1 MPVPVSS
8 LQSVNPSP
16 IIELFELT
24 LNPVLHGTASIQ
36 DPSGANITTIRF
48 HNNTKDKSSAEPAQL
63 FDNIVWNGNTY
74 YRMPIE
80 VTGFKYDPKQLPRPK
95 LTISNLA
102 VIASGISG
110 SGGIGNMSSVLAAV
124 NSETPANDLVGA
136 TLKRRRTLA
145 EFLPSAN
152 FTGSNPYGTPDGN
165 MEFPIE
171 EFQIARK
178 SVETRNI
185 VSFELAAAIDNFNVK
200 LPKRQFLPGEFS
212 GIGDFYS

>member
-24 LNPVLHGTASIQ
+24 LDPVLHGTTSIQ
-36 DPSGANITTIRF
+36 DPLGANITTIRF

-80 VTGFKYDPKQLPRPK
+80 VTGFKYDPKQLPRPS

-102 VIASGISG
+102 IIALN
-110 SGGIGNMSSVLAAV
+110 IGNMSNVLNAV

-178 SVETRNI
+178 SVETRDI
-185 VSFELAAAIDNFNVK
+185 VSFELAAAIDNINVK
-200 LPKRQFLPGEFS
+200 LPKRQFLPGDFS
-212 GIGDFYS
+212 GIGDFYN

>member
-24 LNPVLHGTASIQ
+24 LDPVLHGTTTIR
-36 DPSGANITTIRF
+36 DPDGNYISTIRF
-48 HNNTKDKSSAEPAQL
+48 HNNTKDTTNNDSI
-63 FDNIVWNGNTY
+63 FWNGNTY

-80 VTGFKYDPKQLPRPK
+80 ATGFKYDPQSLPRPK

-102 VIASGISG
+102 IIALN
-110 SGGIGNMSSVLAAV
+110 IGNMSNVLNAV
-124 NSETPANDLVGA
+124 NQVTFANDLVGA

-145 EFLPSAN
+145 EFLPHSN
-152 FTGSNPYGTPDGN
+152 FTGNNPYGTPDN
-165 MEFPIE
+165 TQEFPIE

-178 SVETRNI
+178 SLETRNV
-185 VSFELAAAIDNFNVK
+185 VSFDLAAAIDNFNVK
-200 LPKRQFLPGEFS
+200 LPKRQFLPIEFP
-212 GIGDFYS
+212 GIGDFYN

>member
-24 LNPVLHGTASIQ
+24 LDPVLHGTTSIQ

-48 HNNTKDKSSAEPAQL
+48 HNNTKDTTGQDS
-63 FDNIVWNGNTY
+63 IVWNGNTY
-74 YRMPIE
+74 YKMPIE
-80 VTGFKYDPKQLPRPK
+80 VTGFKYDPKQLPRPTM
-95 LTISNLA
+95 TISNLA
-102 VIASGISG
+102 IIALN
-110 SGGIGNMSSVLAAV
+110 IGNMSNVLNAV
-124 NSETPANDLVGA
+124 NSVTPANDLVGA

-145 EFLPSAN
+145 EFLPHGN
-152 FTGSNPYGTPDGN
+152 FTGNNPYGTPDN
-165 MEFPIE
+165 LQEFPIE

-185 VSFELAAAIDNFNVK
+185 VSFELAAAIDNVNVK
-200 LPKRQFLPGEFS
+200 LPKRQFLPGEFP
-212 GIGDFYS
+212 GIGDFYN

>member
-24 LNPVLHGTASIQ
+24 LDPVLHGTTSIQ

-48 HNNTKDKSSAEPAQL
+48 HNNTKDKTIAEPAQL

-80 VTGFKYDPKQLPRPK
+80 ATGFKEDPKQLPRPT

-102 VIASGISG
+102 IIALN
-110 SGGIGNMSSVLAAV
+110 IGNMSNVLHAV
-124 NSETPANDLVGA
+124 NQVTFANDLVGA
-136 TLKRRRTLA
+136 KLKRRRTLA

-165 MEFPIE
+165 MEFRID
-171 EFQIARK
+171 EFEIARK
-178 SVETRNI
+178 SLETRDV
-185 VSFELAAAIDNFNVK
+185 VSFELAATIDSINEK
-200 LPKRQFLPGEFS
+200 LPKRQFLPIEFA

>member
-24 LNPVLHGTASIQ
+24 LDPVLHGTTSIQ

-48 HNNTKDKSSAEPAQL
+48 HNNSKDKTIAEPAQL

-80 VTGFKYDPKQLPRPK
+80 ATGFKEDPKQLPRPT

-102 VIASGISG
+102 IIALN
-110 SGGIGNMSSVLAAV
+110 IGNMSNVLNAV
-124 NSETPANDLVGA
+124 NQVTFANDLVGA
-136 TLKRRRTLA
+136 KLKRRRTLA
-145 EFLPSAN
+145 EFLPSSN
-152 FTGSNPYGTPDGN
+152 FTGNNPYGTPDSSQ
-165 MEFPIE
+165 EFRID
-171 EFQIARK
+171 EFEIARK
-178 SVETRNI
+178 SLESKNI
-185 VSFELAAAIDNFNVK
+185 VSFELAASIDSINEK
-200 LPKRQFLPGEFS
+200 LPKRQFLPVEFG
-212 GIGDFYS
+212 GIGDFYN

>member
-1 MPVPVSS
+1 MPVPTSS

-24 LNPVLHGTASIQ
+24 LDPVLHGTTTIQ
-36 DPSGANITTIRF
+36 DPNGNNITTIRF

-80 VTGFKYDPKQLPRPK
+80 ATGFKYDPKQLPRPT
-95 LTISNLA
+95 LTISNLEI
-102 VIASGISG
+102 IALN
-110 SGGIGNMSSVLAAV
+110 IGNMSSVLNAV
-124 NSETPANDLVGA
+124 NQVTFANDLVGA

-152 FTGSNPYGTPDGN
+152 FTGNNPYGTPDET
-165 MEFPIE
+165 MEFDIQ
-171 EFQIARK
+171 EFKIARK
-178 SVETRNI
+178 SIESRNI
-185 VSFELAAAIDNFNVK
+185 VSFELAAAIDDFNVK
-200 LPKRQFLPGEFS
+200 LPKRQFLPGEFP

>member
-1 MPVPVSS
+1 MPVPTSS

-24 LNPVLHGTASIQ
+24 LDPVLHGTTTIQ
-36 DPSGANITTIRF
+36 DPSGNNISTIRF
-48 HNNTKDKSSAEPAQL
+48 HNNTKDTTGQDS
-63 FDNIVWNGNTY
+63 IVWDGNTY

-80 VTGFKYDPKQLPRPK
+80 ATGFKYDPKQLPRPT

-102 VIASGISG
+102 IIATN
-110 SGGIGNMSSVLAAV
+110 IGNMSSILNAV
-124 NSETPANDLVGA
+124 NQVTFANDLVGA

-145 EFLPSAN
+145 EFLSNSN
-152 FTGSNPYGTPDGN
+152 FTGNNPYGTPDET
-165 MEFPIE
+165 MEFDIQ
-171 EFQIARK
+171 EFKIARK
-178 SVETRNI
+178 SIESRNI

-200 LPKRQFLPGEFS
+200 LPKRQFLPGEFP

>member
-24 LNPVLHGTASIQ
+24 LNSILHGESSIQ

-80 VTGFKYDPKQLPRPK
+80 ATGFKYDPKQLPRPT
-95 LTISNLA
+95 LTISNLEI
-102 VIASGISG
+102 IALN
-110 SGGIGNMSSVLAAV
+110 IGNMSSVLNAV
-124 NSETPANDLVGA
+124 NQVTFANDLVGA
-136 TLKRRRTLA
+136 KIKRRRTLA

-212 GIGDFYS
+212 GIGDFYN

>member
-24 LNPVLHGTASIQ
+24 LDPILHGTDNIQ
-36 DPSGANITTIRF
+36 DQLGNDVQTIRF
-48 HNNTKDKSSAEPAQL
+48 HNNTKDTTDQDSIE
-63 FDNIVWNGNTY
+63 WNGNTY

-80 VTGFKYDPKQLPRPK
+80 ATGFKYDPKQLPRPS

-102 VIASGISG
+102 IIALN
-110 SGGIGNMSSVLAAV
+110 IGNMSNVLAAV
-124 NSETPANDLVGA
+124 NSETFANDLVGA

-145 EFLPSAN
+145 EFLPNSN
-152 FTGSNPYGTPDGN
+152 FTGNSNPYGTPDGSQ
-165 MEFPIE
+165 EFPVE
-171 EFQIARK
+171 EFEIARK

-200 LPKRQFLPGEFS
+200 LPKRQFLPGEFP
-212 GIGDFYS
+212 GVGDFYS

>member
-24 LNPVLHGTASIQ
+24 LDPVLHGTTSIQ

-48 HNNTKDKSSAEPAQL
+48 HNNTKDTAGQDS
-63 FDNIVWNGNTY
+63 IIWNGNTY
-74 YRMPIE
+74 YKMPIE
-80 VTGFKYDPKQLPRPK
+80 ATGFKYDPKQLPRPK

-102 VIASGISG
+102 IIAVN
-110 SGGIGNMSSVLAAV
+110 IGNMSNVLNAV
-124 NSETPANDLVGA
+124 NQVTFANDLVGA

-145 EFLPSAN
+145 EFLPNSN
-152 FTGSNPYGTPDGN
+152 FTGNNPYGTPDN
-165 MEFPIE
+165 TQEFPIE

-178 SVETRNI
+178 SLETRDI
-185 VSFELAAAIDNFNVK
+185 VSFDLAAAIDNFNVK
-200 LPKRQFLPGEFS
+200 LPKRQFLPGEFP
-212 GIGDFYS
+212 GIGDFYN

>member
-24 LNPVLHGTASIQ
+24 LDPILHGTTRIQ
-36 DPSGANITTIRF
+36 DPSGNNITTIRF
-48 HNNTKDKSSAEPAQL
+48 HNNTKDKTTQES
-63 FDNIVWNGNTY
+63 IIWNGNTY
-74 YRMPIE
+74 YKMPIE
-80 VTGFKYDPKQLPRPK
+80 ATGFKYDPKQLPRPK

-102 VIASGISG
+102 IIALN
-110 SGGIGNMSSVLAAV
+110 IGNMSNILNAV
-124 NSETPANDLVGA
+124 NNETFANDLVGA

-145 EFLPSAN
+145 EFLPNSN
-152 FTGSNPYGTPDGN
+152 FTGNNPYGTPDN
-165 MEFPIE
+165 TQEFPIE

-178 SVETRNI
+178 SLETRDV

-200 LPKRQFLPGEFS
+200 LPKRQFLPGEFP
-212 GIGDFYS
+212 GVGDFYN

>member
-24 LNPVLHGTASIQ
+24 LDSILHGTTSIQ
-36 DPSGANITTIRF
+36 DPSGANISTIRF
-48 HNNTKDKSSAEPAQL
+48 HNNTKDKTSQES
-63 FDNIVWNGNTY
+63 IVWDGNTY

-80 VTGFKYDPKQLPRPK
+80 ATGFKEDPKQLPRPT

-102 VIASGISG
+102 IIALN
-110 SGGIGNMSSVLAAV
+110 IGNMSNVLNAV
-124 NSETPANDLVGA
+124 NQVTFANDLVGA

-145 EFLPSAN
+145 EFLPSSN
-152 FTGSNPYGTPDGN
+152 FTGNNPYGTPDSTQ
-165 MEFPIE
+165 EFPIE

-212 GIGDFYS
+212 GIGDFYN

>member
-1 MPVPVSS
+1 MPVPTSS

-24 LNPVLHGTASIQ
+24 LDPILHGTTSIQ
-36 DPSGANITTIRF
+36 DPAGNNISTIRF
-48 HNNTKDKSSAEPAQL
+48 HNNTKDTTNQDS
-63 FDNIVWNGNTY
+63 IVWNGNTY

-80 VTGFKYDPKQLPRPK
+80 VTGFKYDPKQLPRPT

-102 VIASGISG
+102 IIALN
-110 SGGIGNMSSVLAAV
+110 IGNMSSILNAV
-124 NSETPANDLVGA
+124 NQVTFANDLVGA

-145 EFLPSAN
+145 EFLSNSN
-152 FTGSNPYGTPDGN
+152 FTGNNPYGTPDETQ
-165 MEFPIE
+165 EFPNE

-185 VSFELAAAIDNFNVK
+185 VAFELAAAVDNFNVK
-200 LPKRQFLPGEFS
+200 LPKRQFLPAEFS
-212 GIGDFYS
+212 GIGDFYN